1 MKNIFL
7 LILFFLVNNNI
18 FTQELNKSQ
27 FSTFDE
33 IFNAR
38 FDKIDTINLNS
49 SDWTYEIDGGLTIY
63 CGLSSDSKNIDYKY
77 YKLKNNNE
85 IIVCKEVYL
94 LDNSYSI
101 SCYALK
107 KLEDNYLCWSRIES
121 IISYNKNNIINKI
134 QFIDGKTF
142 VENSFITPQ
151 ILIPFEIKLNYKD

>member
-7 LILFFLVNNNI
+7 LIIILVNNNI

-27 FSTFDE
+27 FSSFDE
-33 IFNAR
+33 IFNAK
-38 FDKIDTINLNS
+38 FDRIDTINLNY
-49 SDWTYEIDGGLTIY
+49 SDWTYEINDGSIIY

-85 IIVCKEVYL
+85 IIVCKELNL

-107 KLEDNYLCWSRIES
+107 KLEDKYLCWSRIES

-151 ILIPFEIKLNYKD
+151 SLIPFEIKLIYKD